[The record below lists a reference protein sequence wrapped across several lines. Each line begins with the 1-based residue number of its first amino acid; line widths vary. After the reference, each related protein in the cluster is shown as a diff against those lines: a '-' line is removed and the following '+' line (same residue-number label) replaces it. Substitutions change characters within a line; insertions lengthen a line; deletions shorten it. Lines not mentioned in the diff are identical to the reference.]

1 VVSLSPGCFT
11 SGKEFPVPI
20 KWEAEWV
27 PGSVSTSR
35 GRHKYLVS
43 ADIGIPDF
51 PVCSLEMRY
60 VKLFQ
65 KTLSFYL
72 QGKKAVQP

>member
-1 VVSLSPGCFT
+1 MPGYFT

-27 PGSVSTSR
+27 AGSVSTSR
-35 GRHKYLVS
+35 GRHKYLVP

-51 PVCSLEMRY
+51 PVRSLEVRY
-60 VKLFQ
+60 VKVFQ
-65 KTLSFYL
+65 KTLSFNL
-72 QGKKAVQP
+72 QSKKAVQP